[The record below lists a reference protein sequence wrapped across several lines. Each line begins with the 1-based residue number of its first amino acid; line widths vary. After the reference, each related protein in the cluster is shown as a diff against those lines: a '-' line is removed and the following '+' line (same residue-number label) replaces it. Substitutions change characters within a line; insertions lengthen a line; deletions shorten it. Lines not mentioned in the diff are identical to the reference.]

1 MKRNLFLF
9 LTVVIFSSRLYAQ
22 ETFPRNDVLDK
33 RENAYALRNA
43 TIVVDPETTLTDAT
57 LLIRSGKIEKV
68 GQNVS
73 VPAGYTE
80 IDLSGKF
87 IYPGFIDIYTSYGLP
102 KMEQSQGR
110 SPFGRGAEQIQSKTK
125 GAYNA
130 NQAIKSEYN
139 AAEEFSVDTKSA
151 ETWRKQ
157 GFGAV
162 LTFRADGIS
171 RGSSA
176 FVTLGEETDNKE
188 LLKEKAAAQYSFNR
202 GTSRQNYPVSIM
214 GFIALLRQT
223 YMDAE
228 WYGSQNPRPFKDQ
241 SLESWLQLQ
250 SLPQIFEA
258 NSWLNTLRADKVGDE
273 FGKQYI
279 IKGGGDEYQ
288 RIKEIK
294 ATRSTMII
302 PVNYPDAYDV
312 EDPFDAENVS
322 LKDMKHWE
330 MAPANLAALESSGI
344 RFAVTTHGLKNKKDF
359 IPNLR
364 KAIKYGLSEK
374 SALAA
379 LTTNPAGMVNM
390 SNHVGSLRNGMIA
403 NFLITSENIFAEK
416 AIIHE
421 NWIRGRRFRLKD
433 LDTKDQSGAY
443 ELAVGDTKYN
453 LSITGKPGSHKAEIK
468 INDSTDV
475 KVDIKLSGELIT
487 MSFEPEKE
495 KGRIRLSG
503 WDTDTPDGKTKG
515 FAGEGQL
522 ADGAWVSWTATYI
535 SEAEQKEEKEEKEEE
550 EEDKKPEIG
559 EVIYPFVAHGT
570 SVLPKQETILIKNAT
585 VWTNENEGVLENTD
599 VLLQNGKIA
608 QIGKN
613 LSSANAR
620 IIDGTGKHLTPGIID
635 EHSHI
640 AASSINDVAT
650 NSSMVRIKDVVNSE
664 DINIYRALAGGVV
677 AVQILHGSANPVG
690 GQSAIIKLRWGSAP
704 EELKIKG
711 ADEFIKFALGENVKR
726 SRNNNS
732 IRYPQTRMGVE
743 QVYVDAFTNALEY
756 KKAWDD
762 YNRLSTKAKA
772 GVIKPRRDLVHET
785 MLEIVEGKRFV
796 TCHSYVQSE
805 INMLIHVAERFN
817 FHINTFTH
825 ILEGYKVADKMKAHG
840 AGGSTF
846 SDWWNYKWEVRYAIP
861 YNAAIMH
868 NEGVVT
874 VINSDSRETG
884 RRLNQEAAKSI
895 KYGGMSEED
904 ALKMVTLNPAKLLH
918 LDDQMGSIKT
928 GKSADVVLWSD
939 NPLSIYAKAEKTI
952 IDGIVY
958 FDLEKDAGIN
968 EEITKERARL
978 IQKMKDAKKDGA
990 KTKKGGSP
998 EQIEFHCDDILGVAR
1013 FVEFR

>member
-9 LTVVIFSSRLYAQ
+9 LTVVIFSGRLYAQ

-57 LLIRSGKIEKV
+57 MLIRSGKIEKV

-102 KMEQSQGR
+102 KLEQSQER

-223 YMDAE
+223 HMDAE

-294 ATRSTMII
+294 ATNARMII

-390 SNHVGSLRNGMIA
+390 SNHVGSLRSGMIA

-433 LDTKDQSGAY
+433 LDIKDQSGAY

-535 SEAEQKEEKEEKEEE
+535 SEAEQKEEKEEKE

>member
-1 MKRNLFLF
+1 MKRNLFLY

-110 SPFGRGAEQIQSKTK
+110 SPFGRGPEQIQSKTK

-139 AAEEFSVDTKSA
+139 AAGEFSVDTKSA

-258 NSWLNTLRADKVGDE
+258 NSWLNILRADKVGDE

-390 SNHVGSLRNGMIA
+390 SNHVGSLRSGMIA

-535 SEAEQKEEKEEKEEE
+535 SEAEQKEEKKKKEEE

-613 LSSANAR
+613 LLSANAR

-825 ILEGYKVADKMKAHG
+825 ILEGYKVADKMKVHG

-998 EQIEFHCDDILGVAR
+998 EQIEFHCDDILGVVR

>member
-9 LTVVIFSSRLYAQ
+9 LTLIIFSSRLYAQ
-22 ETFPRNDVLDK
+22 ETFPRNDVLDE

-68 GQNVS
+68 GRNVS

-87 IYPGFIDIYTSYGLP
+87 IYPGFIDIYTNYGLP
-102 KMEQSQGR
+102 KPERSQGG
-110 SPFGRGAEQIQSKTK
+110 SPFGRGPEQIQSKTK

-130 NQAIKSEYN
+130 NQAIKPEYN
-139 AAEEFSVDTKSA
+139 AAEEFSIDAKSA
-151 ETWRKQ
+151 ESWRSQ

-162 LTFRADGIS
+162 LTFRADGIA

-188 LLKEKAAAQYSFNR
+188 LLKQQAAAHYSFSR

-258 NSWLNTLRADKVGDE
+258 NSWLNTLRAYKVGDE
-273 FGKQYI
+273 FGKRYI

-288 RIKEIK
+288 RLKEIK
-294 ATRSTMII
+294 ATGVTMII
-302 PVNYPDAYDV
+302 PVNYPDAYEV
-312 EDPFDAENVS
+312 EDPFDAESVS
-322 LKDMKHWE
+322 LKDLKHWE
-330 MAPANLAALESSGI
+330 MAPANLAALESNGI

-374 SALAA
+374 AALAA
-379 LTTNPAGMVNM
+379 ITTNPASMVNM
-390 SNHVGSLRNGMIA
+390 SNRVGSLRSGMIA
-403 NFLITSENIFAEK
+403 NFVITSENIFAEK

-421 NWIRGRRFRLKD
+421 NWIRGQRFRLKD

-443 ELAVGDTKYN
+443 ELGVGDTKYN

-495 KGRIRLSG
+495 KGRLRLSG
-503 WDTDTPDGKTKG
+503 WDTDTPDGKIKG

-522 ADGAWVSWTATYI
+522 ADGTWVSWTATYT
-535 SEAEQKEEKEEKEEE
+535 SEAEQKEDKKKKD
-550 EEDKKPEIG
+550 EDGKPEIG
-559 EVIYPFVAHGT
+559 KVIYPFVAHGAT
-570 SVLPKQETILIKNAT
+570 ELPKQETILIKNAT
-585 VWTNENEGVLENTD
+585 VWTNEGDGVLENTD

-608 QIGKN
+608 QIGKD

-620 IIDGTGKHLTPGIID
+620 IIDGTGKHLTAGIID

-650 NSSMVRIKDVVNSE
+650 NSGMVRIKDVVNSE

-704 EELKIKG
+704 EGLKLKG

-726 SRNNNS
+726 SRNTSS

-743 QVYVDAFTNALEY
+743 QVYVDGFTNALEY
-756 KKAWDD
+756 KKEWDA
-762 YNRLSTKAKA
+762 YNRLSAKAKLNA
-772 GVIKPRRDLVHET
+772 VKPRSDLVHEA

-805 INMLIHVAERFN
+805 INMLMHVADQFN

-825 ILEGYKVADKMKAHG
+825 ILEGYKVADKMKTHG
-840 AGGSTF
+840 AGGSSF

-874 VINSDSRETG
+874 AINSDSGETG

-895 KYGGMSEED
+895 KYGGISEED

-958 FDLEKDAGIN
+958 FDLDKDATIN
-968 EEITKERARL
+968 GEIRKERARL
-978 IQKMKDAKKDGA
+978 IQKMKDAKKGGA
-990 KTKKGGSP
+990 KTRKGGSP
-998 EQIEFHCDDILGVAR
+998 GRIEFHCDDILGVER
-1013 FVEFR
+1013 IIEFH

>member
-9 LTVVIFSSRLYAQ
+9 LTLIIFSSRLYAQ

-102 KMEQSQGR
+102 KLEQSQER
-110 SPFGRGAEQIQSKTK
+110 SPFGRGPEQIQSKTK

-294 ATRSTMII
+294 ATNARMII

-390 SNHVGSLRNGMIA
+390 SNHVGSLRSGMIA

-433 LDTKDQSGAY
+433 LDIKDQSGAY

-535 SEAEQKEEKEEKEEE
+535 SEAEQKEEKEEKE